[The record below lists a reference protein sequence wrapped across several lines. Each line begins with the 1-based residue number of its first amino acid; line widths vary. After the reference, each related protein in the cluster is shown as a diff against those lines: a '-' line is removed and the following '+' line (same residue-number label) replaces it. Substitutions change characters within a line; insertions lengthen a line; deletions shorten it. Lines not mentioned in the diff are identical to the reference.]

1 MAIASAALALFFL
14 IYYFVKATSADQ
26 NLDLQFSSIIQP
38 GKASVESSLDIDA
51 PSEVIWNKLLDMS
64 SYRLWYPWVRRLKV
78 TNDHVDRWVHKHS
91 LLKYEME
98 VGSTFR
104 IQPFFGAPFNRCR
117 FITIDPQ
124 KKLVMEMRFF
134 PLNKE
139 IVTFNLMHYKNC
151 VELSYSSTSN
161 SLFNFMTA
169 LMFSWQGKKILRNF
183 NEILP
188 DIDYSK
194 EVSEESS
201 ATAQFTFDENFINA
215 LISKAYNEGVD
226 ILNVISE
233 KIVRAKAKSGLVKAK
248 RAGSPPHASPESLDL
263 VNQFLSGGTAP
274 AINVTPKTT
283 PTPDVPEDILINQ
296 YILKGL
302 DGDMDIINAIED
314 RVFRSKVKSGLTK
327 AKRTGDIPE
336 IPPNIPALGTEPL
349 GTTPTTI
356 SPSPSDADD
365 EETIINTYVIKAMN
379 GDEEAVASI
388 DNRILRAKVKSAIVK
403 AKRTGVIPDMPI
415 NSNDPISEK
424 TTTVDEGPSNDNTQ
438 DMISKAVQ
446 AALNGNMD
454 LINGIEDRVQRAKAK
469 SALVKAKRNI

>member
-1 MAIASAALALFFL
+1 MAIASAALGLFFL

-26 NLDLQFSSIIQP
+26 NLDLQFISVVQP
-38 GKASVESSLDIDA
+38 GKASVEASLDIDA
-51 PSEVIWNKLLDMS
+51 PSEVIWKKLIDMS
-64 SYRLWYPWVRRLKV
+64 SYRLWYPWVHRLKV
-78 TNDHVDRWVHKHS
+78 TNDDVDRWVHKHS
-91 LLKYEME
+91 LLKYEMQ

-117 FITIDPQ
+117 FLTIDPQ
-124 KKLVMEMRFF
+124 KKLVLEMRFF
-134 PLNKE
+134 PFNKE

-169 LMFSWQGKKILRNF
+169 LMFSWQGKKVLKNF
-183 NEILP
+183 NATLP
-188 DIDYSK
+188 DVDYSK

-201 ATAQFTFDENFINA
+201 IVAQFTFDENFINA

-263 VNQFLSGGTAP
+263 VNQFLSGGTVP
-274 AINVTPKTT
+274 AVDVTPKTS

-336 IPPNIPALGTEPL
+336 IPPDIPPL
-349 GTTPTTI
+349 GGEFVVATTTTI
-356 SPSPSDADD
+356 SPSPTDADD
-365 EETIINTYVIKAMN
+365 EETIVNTYVIKAMN

-403 AKRTGVIPDMPI
+403 AKRSGVIPDMP
-415 NSNDPISEK
+415 SNTKVPISDK
-424 TTTVDEGPSNDNTQ
+424 TTLDEEPANDDTQ